1 MAPRRT
7 QEAARLTVR
16 MYNIGFGDAFLVT
29 SPTNAGTWRMLVD
42 CGVHSHG
49 ASDHTVA
56 EIVADIIETCTDE
69 DGTARLD
76 VVVATHRH
84 RDHVSGFADQRWQQV
99 EVGEVWLPWTENPDD
114 AEANGLRAA
123 HDVLAMALRLALD
136 AAGDENADLALNSLT
151 NEDAM
156 WTLRQGFAGP
166 NVKRRF
172 VVSDPGAPYALD
184 GLPGGRVHFLG
195 PGRDPQ
201 ALRRME
207 PPAGERWLGM
217 TPGNG
222 SGPTV
227 AAFPSYQVTE
237 EQFRTLMPED
247 LALTPAL
254 RKRIAGL
261 PGADAVA
268 AAAWLDRV
276 LNNTSVV
283 LLLQVGSASLLLPG
297 DAQWGAWLPLLD
309 TAEVRSLLS
318 QVTLYKVSHHGS
330 HNGTPRTLAEE
341 VFGDS
346 VTSLVSVRHIERWP
360 HIPKENLMTA
370 LSRGQR
376 RLLSSDGALDQLPQ
390 ARRADDGLWY
400 ELDIPT

>member
-1 MAPRRT
+1 
-7 QEAARLTVR
+7 

-29 SPTNAGTWRMLVD
+29 SGSGSRAWRMLVD

-49 ASDHTVA
+49 ASDHPVA

-123 HDVLAMALRLALD
+123 HDVLAMALQLALE
-136 AAGDENADLALNSLT
+136 AAGDDNADLALNSLT

-156 WTLRQGFAGP
+156 WTLRQGFAGEH
-166 NVKRRF
+166 VTRRY
-172 VVSDPGAPYALD
+172 VVSDPGAPYALTD
-184 GLPGGRVHFLG
+184 LPGGRVHFLG

-217 TPGNG
+217 TAGKAADATAP
-222 SGPTV
+222 
-227 AAFPSYQVTE
+227 AFPSYQVTE
-237 EQFRTLMPED
+237 DRFRQLLPD
-247 LALTPAL
+247 LELTPKL

-261 PGADAVA
+261 PSADAVA

-283 LLLQVGSASLLLPG
+283 MLLQVGAASLLLPG

-309 TAEVRSLLS
+309 AAEVRSLLRR
-318 QVTLYKVSHHGS
+318 VTLYKVSHHGS
-330 HNGTPRTLAEE
+330 HNGTPRTLAED
-341 VFGDS
+341 VFDDS

-360 HIPKENLMTA
+360 HIPKENLMTE
-370 LSRGQR
+370 LSRDKR
-376 RLLSSDGALDQLPQ
+376 RLLSSDGSLDQLPQ
-390 ARRADDGLWY
+390 ARRGDNGLWY